1 MTRADLEQLDTK
13 RLRALAKQHL
23 AARARSLRTRGA
35 LLEALTR
42 TLAPTGPLA
51 PPPSPL
57 ARKRPGRRSGAMVS
71 PSPTSGAPPRAP
83 ASSTGGTATGLQK
96 ASAPRAHLPESD
108 VLVEEGF
115 FLRPGAPR
123 PEPRR
128 PEAPAREDA
137 VAEEAPKP
145 PSDDEVPHLLARDA
159 TTLFLFWD
167 FRRDLERGAAFGLH
181 APRVLFHLY
190 DGEALVRTVEAPL
203 GKRSLYLE
211 GLTPGHLYSVEAW
224 LAGSDGHARPTGR
237 RSAPL
242 RLARA
247 VASERLDVEVV
258 RVPLTQALSDFH
270 PDAVPS
276 GQRTPLSASGRL
288 ELPSSLD
295 WRGGTGPAGPRS
307 GRP

>member
-13 RLRALAKQHL
+13 RLRALAKEHL
-23 AARARSLRTRGA
+23 AAHARSLRTRGA
-35 LLEALTR
+35 LLAALTR
-42 TLAPTGPLA
+42 TLAPTAPLA
-51 PPPSPL
+51 PPPSPS
-57 ARKRPGRRSGAMVS
+57 ARKRPAKRNGAVVS
-71 PSPTSGAPPRAP
+71 PSPTSVALPRVP
-83 ASSTGGTATGLQK
+83 ASPAPGTATGVQQ
-96 ASAPRAHLPESD
+96 ASAPRPHVKEAD
-108 VLVEEGF
+108 VPVEEGF

-128 PEAPAREDA
+128 PEAPAQEGA
-137 VAEEAPKP
+137 VAEAAPRP
-145 PSDDEVPHLLARDA
+145 PFGDEVPHLLARDA

-190 DGEALVRTVEAPL
+190 DGEALVRTLEAPL

-242 RLARA
+242 RLASA
-247 VASERLDVEVV
+247 TASERLDVEVV

-276 GQRTPLSASGRL
+276 GQRTPLAASGRL

-295 WRGGTGPAGPRS
+295 WRGGPGPAGPRS